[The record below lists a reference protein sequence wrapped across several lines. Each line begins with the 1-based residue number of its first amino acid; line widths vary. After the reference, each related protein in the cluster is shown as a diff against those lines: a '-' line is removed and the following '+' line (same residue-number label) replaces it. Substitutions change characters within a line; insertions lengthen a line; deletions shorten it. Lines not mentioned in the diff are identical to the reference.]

1 MKVCRKPA
9 LFSGKSLPYK
19 KEDMKGKE
27 RDFQIFV
34 KPVGPVCNMACS
46 YCYYL
51 EKKGL
56 FTGKKNFILS
66 DELLE
71 RYIIQHF
78 EAAGRGNV
86 YFSWH
91 GGEPLMAGIGF
102 FKRVIHLQEKH
113 KPDGISY
120 FNGLQTNGTLLDDR
134 WCKFLA
140 DNKFYIG
147 ISIDGPAS
155 MHDQYRVTAGGQP
168 SHEKVI
174 RGYKL
179 LVKYGLHP
187 EILCVVSS
195 HNAAHPLE
203 VYHYF
208 KALGAGYMTF
218 LPLVTRDTSRPE
230 GVTRSSVTPE
240 GFGFF
245 LTTIFDE
252 WVDGDIGKIKVQ
264 IFEEAAR
271 TAFNLEHTRCIFKK
285 ECGGVPALE
294 HSGDL
299 YSCDHYVDRGH
310 LLGNITQDTISF
322 YLDSKEQEDFGRAKS
337 YTLPSYCRSCE
348 VLSMCNGECPRN
360 RFVTTPGGEPG
371 LNYLCTGY
379 RQFFNHC
386 RPFVDAVSRLWE
398 SSQD

>member
-1 MKVCRKPA
+1 
-9 LFSGKSLPYK
+9 
-19 KEDMKGKE
+19 MKGKE

-51 EKKGL
+51 GKKDL
-56 FTGKKNFILS
+56 FTGQKDFLLS

-71 RYIIQHF
+71 RYIVQHF
-78 EAAGRGNV
+78 EAAGKSDV

-91 GGEPLMAGIGF
+91 GGEPLIAGLGF
-102 FKRVIHLQEKH
+102 FRKVIYFQEKH
-113 KPDGISY
+113 KPDHISY
-120 FNGLQTNGTLLDDR
+120 FNGLQTNGILLDDI

-140 DNKFYIG
+140 DNNFYIG

-155 MHDQYRVTAGGQP
+155 MHNHYRLTAGGQP

-195 HNAAHPLE
+195 HNASHPLE
-203 VYHYF
+203 VYRYF
-208 KALGAGYMTF
+208 KLLGAGYMTF
-218 LPLVTRDTSRPE
+218 LPLVIRDAGKPE
-230 GVTRSSVTPE
+230 GVTDSSVNP
-240 GFGFF
+240 GDFGIF

-252 WVDGDIGKIKVQ
+252 WVTGDIGKIKVQ

-271 TAFNLEHTRCIFKK
+271 TAFNQEHTLCIFKK

-299 YSCDHYVDRGH
+299 YSCDHYVDKDH
-310 LLGNITQDTISF
+310 LLGNIAENTLTSL
-322 YLDSKEQEDFGRAKS
+322 LDSKEQEDFGVAKYS
-337 YTLPSYCRSCE
+337 SIPAYCRKCE
-348 VLSMCNGECPRN
+348 VLTMCNGECPRN
-360 RFVTTPGGEPG
+360 RFIRTPDGEPG
-371 LNYLCTGY
+371 LNYLCAGY
-379 RQFFNHC
+379 RQFFNHS
-386 RPFVDAVSRLWE
+386 RPFVNAVAQLWK
-398 SSQD
+398 SNQV